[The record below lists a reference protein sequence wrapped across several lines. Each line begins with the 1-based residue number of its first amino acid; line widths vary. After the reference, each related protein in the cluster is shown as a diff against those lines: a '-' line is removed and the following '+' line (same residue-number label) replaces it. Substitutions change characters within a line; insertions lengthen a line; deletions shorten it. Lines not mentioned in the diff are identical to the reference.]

1 MNLFGKKPYKYAAP
15 TICAVQVIIVFKG
28 HEGIRLSAFC
38 PGDVCDRQLVECV
51 NVDVTAAGCSHPV
64 SSACLYQSPPP
75 PHPPIPLLKLL
86 RASLIL
92 ILQTHLTVFI
102 DFTIL
107 NIYRSHF
114 PKPSMFI
121 QHLGDHSPAPFSIPP
136 PLAHPC
142 YTHTQ
147 TLVFSFSLFLSSL
160 PRPPSSLYYIPPL
173 YVPLPG

>member
-1 MNLFGKKPYKYAAP
+1 MKVYGYPRFVQETSVTGSWWSVLMLMSQQLAALIP
-15 TICAVQVIIVFKG
+15 LA
-28 HEGIRLSAFC
+28 LLAFIN
-38 PGDVCDRQLVECV
+38 PL
-51 NVDVTAAGCSHPV
+51 
-64 SSACLYQSPPP
+64 P